1 MNEAVIYAWFS
12 SDKQTE
18 SSIEAQVRACR
29 EYAAAHS
36 LHVMEVYADEAISG
50 AGAKTASRRTY
61 QRLLRDA
68 SKGQFDTILIHK
80 YDRIA
85 RNLGEHVNLEQR
97 LNKLGV
103 TLIATAQD
111 FGSAKEAK
119 IMRAITWSLSE
130 YYLDNLSEETK
141 KGHRETALKGLHN
154 GGYAPFGY
162 DVVNQ
167 QYVINKLEAGY
178 VRKLFA
184 AALERRGFVEI
195 IEEMDAAGIRGKRG
209 RPIKYP
215 QIYEILR
222 NEKYTGVYLYSAD
235 EEKDREKR
243 REKPH
248 AIRIENALPVI
259 IDRAQFLEVQ
269 KIMDGRKQTGHKSNY
284 LCSGLVFC
292 ECGAKMHAMKSERKG
307 HTYHYFVCS
316 KKCGA
321 PVIKMGEIDKAALQY
336 LRDLLNEENQQRIT
350 QAIRKYQA
358 GDSARMDEFKTV
370 LQKRIV
376 EKRRQYDALL
386 SNLSTGKLPASV
398 VTDIGEEMEALK
410 SQIATLENTEPP
422 KDFTVEQIRAWLEAI
437 KAAPDEKAVHLL
449 VERIDIKSKTVFN
462 IQSTL
467 ETVLSESGCGG
478 RI

>member
-410 SQIATLENTEPP
+410 SQIAILENTEPP

>member
-1 MNEAVIYAWFS
+1 MNEAVIYARFS

-50 AGAKTASRRTY
+50 AGAKTASRRAY

-437 KAAPDEKAVHLL
+437 KVALDEKAVHLL

-467 ETVLSESGCGG
+467 ETVLSESGCRG